1 MSSNSLPGAPRRVGR
16 QGRTPGMCA
25 SVRGG
30 AERCR
35 LDVLGDDEDARLFTG
50 PRSNAIPVASPSI
63 RKGIGVVAAVASCH
77 KRAPD
82 LHHPVTRRV
91 KSGTFLTMRHKQIS
105 LDQPLQVLR
114 SGGLSDLGRDG
125 GI

>member
-1 MSSNSLPGAPRRVGR
+1 
-16 QGRTPGMCA
+16 MCA

-35 LDVLGDDEDARLFTG
+35 LDVLGDDEDARLFSG
-50 PRSNAIPVASPSI
+50 PRFNAIPVASPSI
-63 RKGIGVVAAVASCH
+63 RNGIGVVAAAASCH

-91 KSGTFLTMRHKQIS
+91 KSGTFLTVRHKQIS
-105 LDQPLQVLR
+105 LDQRLQVLR
-114 SGGLSDLGRDG
+114 LSDLPPTGLEPVTRRLTG
-125 GI
+125 ARSTN